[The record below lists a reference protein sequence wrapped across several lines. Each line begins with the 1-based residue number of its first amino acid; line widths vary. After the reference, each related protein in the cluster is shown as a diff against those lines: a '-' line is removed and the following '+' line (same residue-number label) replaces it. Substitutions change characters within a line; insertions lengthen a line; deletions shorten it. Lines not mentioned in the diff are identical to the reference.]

1 MKIKRLILIS
11 VLIAFSITCI
21 YLMNDSYDRLARY
34 QYEITDE
41 QREIIESHLSDDDI
55 NYIIQQKIKPEQF
68 MDFILLD
75 GFTVKNTL
83 YYGVCRMIRPTDLQY
98 IVNFVNQYKGNFSF
112 SDLEDI
118 ISNYDYE
125 MLTSFYNNE
134 YRYIKD
140 ASLIT
145 QPNDIDISIGRNE
158 TVYRYIPTSLS
169 IIDNTMMPVVSA
181 LNNDYIE
188 VKSEVVD
195 PLKQL
200 CTDIATTNNKTC
212 GGLILTSGY
221 VSYDNQI
228 TLYEDAIIKYGA
240 DNFRKYED
248 YPGQSEKQL
257 GYTVVFTVSETKEE
271 DMAESA
277 QAKWLLENARKYG
290 FIVRY
295 PKDQETKTG
304 KIYQPFTLR
313 YVGVDALED
322 DTNIF
327 DVLFNGN

>member
-1 MKIKRLILIS
+1 MKIKRLILIA

-21 YLMNDSYDRLARY
+21 YLMSDSYDRLARY

-41 QREIIESHLSDDDI
+41 QREIIESRLSDDDI

-83 YYGVCRMIRPTDLQY
+83 YYEVCRMVRPTDLQY
-98 IVNFVNQYKGNFSF
+98 IVNFINEYKSHISF
-112 SDLEDI
+112 TNLEFI
-118 ISNYDYE
+118 IKNYDYE
-125 MLTSFYNNE
+125 TLISFYNDE

-140 ASLIT
+140 AALIP
-145 QPNDIDISIGRNE
+145 QPDDIDARINKNE
-158 TVYRYIPTSLS
+158 TIYKYVPTNLT
-169 IIDNTMMPVVSA
+169 IIDNTMIPTLSI
-181 LNNDYIE
+181 LNNEYVE
-188 VKSEVVD
+188 VKSELVE

-200 CTDIATTNNKTC
+200 CSDITTINNKTC

-221 VSYDNQI
+221 VSYENQI
-228 TLYEDAIIKYGA
+228 SLYEAAVMKYGV

-257 GYTVVFTVSETKEE
+257 GYSVVFTVSETKEE
-271 DMAESA
+271 DMANSE
-277 QAKWLLENARKYG
+277 QAKWLLENAKKYG

-304 KIYQPFTLR
+304 KLYQPFTLR
-313 YVGVDALED
+313 YVGTDALED

-327 DVLFNGN
+327 DILFNGN